1 MDEISLLLNQPAC
14 VYHPNDENYFCS
26 EKFATVD
33 NIFAEEMV
41 IGAEISKITAIP
53 NTEEIIKVYSLPE
66 LTEQPKEELPKVEQP
81 EVDQA
86 SQELDEVEELTEEVP
101 ESNIHSYYSMITFG
115 DNLAV
120 DTPELEAVTPAENAI
135 LEENGVF
142 YIADN
147 LDYKSVKQDKDFKAL
162 VDSVL

>member
-1 MDEISLLLNQPAC
+1 
-14 VYHPNDENYFCS
+14 
-26 EKFATVD
+26 
-33 NIFAEEMV
+33 MV

-66 LTEQPKEELPKVEQP
+66 LTEQPKKDLPKVEEP

>member
-1 MDEISLLLNQPAC
+1 
-14 VYHPNDENYFCS
+14 
-26 EKFATVD
+26 
-33 NIFAEEMV
+33 MV

-66 LTEQPKEELPKVEQP
+66 LTEQPKENLPKVEEP

-86 SQELDEVEELTEEVP
+86 SLELDEVEELTEEVP

>member
-1 MDEISLLLNQPAC
+1 
-14 VYHPNDENYFCS
+14 
-26 EKFATVD
+26 
-33 NIFAEEMV
+33 MV

-66 LTEQPKEELPKVEQP
+66 LTEQPKKDLPKVEEP

-86 SQELDEVEELTEEVP
+86 SLELDEVEELTEEVP

>member
-1 MDEISLLLNQPAC
+1 M
-14 VYHPNDENYFCS
+14 
-26 EKFATVD
+26 
-33 NIFAEEMV
+33 
-41 IGAEISKITAIP
+41 
-53 NTEEIIKVYSLPE
+53 
-66 LTEQPKEELPKVEQP
+66 
-81 EVDQA
+81 
-86 SQELDEVEELTEEVP
+86 ELDEVEELTEEVP